1 MVKLIIGIAAQ
12 TNLLASHATLEAAG
26 AAGRGFA
33 VIAKEVKECAN
44 ENARATQEIATRI
57 SAIQDRTGE
66 AVRSIGE
73 IDATVTALAATQRAV
88 DALIHA

>member
-12 TNLLASHATLEAAG
+12 PNPLASHATFEAAG

-73 IDATVTALAATQRAV
+73 IDATVTALAAT
-88 DALIHA
+88 